1 MNRETEKAAREQ
13 TNAGPQIVDLRA
25 RVPQMADDAL
35 NSLLANA
42 RRLIDA
48 GSKIQRAGAGDLIPV
63 IEAELAERAA
73 AKVAAAAAKR
83 APGKKKAKAKVS
95 ED

>member
-42 RRLIDA
+42 RRLIET

-73 AKVAAAAAKR
+73 AKAAAAAAKK
-83 APGKKKAKAKVS
+83 ATVKKAKAKVS
-95 ED
+95 AA

>member
-1 MNRETEKAAREQ
+1 MNRDAEKAAKDQ

-42 RRLIDA
+42 RRLIDT
-48 GSKIQRAGAGDLIPV
+48 GSKVQRTGAGDLIPV
-63 IEAELAERAA
+63 IEAELADRAA
-73 AKVAAAAAKR
+73 AKAAVMAAKK
-83 APGKKKAKAKVS
+83 ATVKKAKAKVS
-95 ED
+95 AD

>member
-13 TNAGPQIVDLRA
+13 TNAGPQIVDLRE

-35 NSLLANA
+35 NTLLANA
-42 RRLIDA
+42 RRLADT
-48 GSKIQRAGAGDLIPV
+48 GSKLQRSGAADLIPV

-73 AKVAAAAAKR
+73 AKAAVMAAKK
-83 APGKKKAKAKVS
+83 ASVKKAKTKAS
-95 ED
+95 AN